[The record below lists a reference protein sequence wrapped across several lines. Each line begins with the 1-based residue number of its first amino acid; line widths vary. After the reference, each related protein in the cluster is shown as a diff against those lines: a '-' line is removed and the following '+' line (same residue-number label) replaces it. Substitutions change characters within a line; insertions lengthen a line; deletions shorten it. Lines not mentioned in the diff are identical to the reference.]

1 MSALG
6 SNGFTLASPY
16 KGLATFDDSDLDA
29 LLFFGRDWET
39 EVVAANVI
47 ASRLTVLYGPSG
59 VGKSSLLRAGV
70 VRALRR
76 TGNPSPAVAYF
87 GTWAGDPLADLEEA
101 ARAAVA
107 DVLGRAPADAPGDLT
122 DRFAAWS
129 AELGAE
135 LCLLIDQLEELFL
148 YHPAKRGAAGFVDL
162 LPQLVLR
169 PGLRVNVLLGI
180 RDDALAQLDVFKER
194 IPGLFMNSLRLE
206 HLDRDAGRAAILG
219 PLARYA
225 EITGAGKR

>member
-1 MSALG
+1 MSAQETNVGL
-6 SNGFTLASPY
+6 SSPF
-16 KGLATFDDSDLDA
+16 KGLAPFDDSDADA
-29 LLFFGRDWET
+29 LLFFGREWET
-39 EVVAANVI
+39 EVVAANVL

-70 VRALRR
+70 VRTLRHS
-76 TGNPSPAVAYF
+76 GNPSPAVAYF
-87 GTWAGDPLADLEEA
+87 GTWAGEPLVGLEEA
-101 ARAAVA
+101 ARAAITDA
-107 DVLGRAPADAPGDLT
+107 LGREPADAPGDLT
-122 DRFAAWS
+122 DRLAAWS

-148 YHPAKRGAAGFVDL
+148 YHPAKKGAGGFVDL
-162 LPQLVLR
+162 LPKLILR

-194 IPGLFMNSLRLE
+194 IPGLFMNSLRLDY
-206 HLDRDAGRAAILG
+206 LDRDAGREAILG

-225 EITGAGKR
+225 EIAEARQR